1 MYVFHMSRNT
11 FNYIL
16 ENIREG
22 HQKKKKKVATKIL
35 TSPEMWLAI
44 SLYKKRGLPLHY
56 WRNGWHSTI

>member
-16 ENIREG
+16 ENIRGG
-22 HQKKKKKVATKIL
+22 HQKKKKVATEIL
-35 TSPEMWLAI
+35 TSPEMRLAI
-44 SLYKKRGLPLHY
+44 SLYIKRGLPLHY